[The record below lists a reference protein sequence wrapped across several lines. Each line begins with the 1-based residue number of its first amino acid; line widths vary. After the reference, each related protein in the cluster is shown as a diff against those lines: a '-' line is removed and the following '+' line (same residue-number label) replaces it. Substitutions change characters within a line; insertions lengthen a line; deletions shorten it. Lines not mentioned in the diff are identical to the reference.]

1 MDELRNAWA
10 IPTVD
15 SNGKPVHLFVGEVDH
30 EGKLELGV
38 RVDGSPI
45 ALVPLPIVVARFLA
59 ALRQTSENTYRKNAE
74 DER

>member
-1 MDELRNAWA
+1 MDEMRNVWA

-15 SNGKPVHLFVGEVDH
+15 STGKPLHLFVGEVEH

-45 ALVPLPIVVARFLA
+45 ALVPLPVVVSRFLQA
-59 ALRQTSENTYRKNAE
+59 IRQTSETTYRKNAE